1 MKRIGYT
8 KDRDG
13 KTITLIGAM
22 ADCGNVQKAYN
33 KARKCKRYRKD
44 VLIFTKDK
52 EENLDRVRNDILGL
66 AYEPGEYRYFK
77 VYEPKERQIIDRKSV
92 V

>member
-33 KARKCKRYRKD
+33 IFATSWRK
-44 VLIFTKDK
+44 VA
-52 EENLDRVRNDILGL
+52 GH
-66 AYEPGEYRYFK
+66 
-77 VYEPKERQIIDRKSV
+77 
-92 V
+92 